1 MTSTSRSNSGRR
13 RRFALFVRFAR
24 FEIDRIALRRF
35 RLEAFGASGRFTTWL
50 RRSRRGPQLHQ
61 KGWHGSSNLGQCQNR
76 AARLPRSIDALNQG
90 TCQHQLVVC
99 ARDDV
104 RPTFRLRWGT
114 QPWHVPEQHLLV
126 QAVAMLMRVA
136 QTIGRAN
143 LGQGCRLVAFPDKP
157 TDLGV
162 TPTFAGPMA
171 DDLDHAHL
179 NPASGAQMQLLPAMH
194 FDPLALGIRAFPT
207 RIWFAMGTGI
217 AALKPCS
224 IFATGTALTRL
235 ARWGRTVKD
244 AIAFDAQQTPGG
256 HIGHPCQKWR
266 ARVPAISDD

>member
-13 RRFALFVRFAR
+13 RRFALFVLFAR
-24 FEIDRIALRRF
+24 FENDRIALRRF

-136 QTIGRAN
+136 QAIGRAN

-162 TPTFAGPMA
+162 TPTFLAPWRMTWITLTSIQRA
-171 DDLDHAHL
+171 VRRCNCFQQCTSIRLPLASVPSQL
-179 NPASGAQMQLLPAMH
+179 ASGSPWV
-194 FDPLALGIRAFPT
+194 LASL
-207 RIWFAMGTGI
+207 
-217 AALKPCS
+217 
-224 IFATGTALTRL
+224 
-235 ARWGRTVKD
+235 
-244 AIAFDAQQTPGG
+244 
-256 HIGHPCQKWR
+256 H
-266 ARVPAISDD
+266 